1 MNLFSRY
8 QITKT
13 VILVI
18 ILNSIQFNLLFGAFE
33 TYPSSTS
40 NLAFGRINMNGNG
53 NLLDIVNEPSSI
65 IKFNM
70 RGGEVI
76 WNRPFQINELQN
88 TAFASAF
95 IYKNWGFGISASTFG
110 NNIYNESMLV
120 LSVAKAVKTRLS
132 VGVNIILNQLKITD
146 YGTAHAPGLSA
157 SMRYTINDNW
167 DWVTTVRN
175 INYPKIGISKDEL
188 PQVVT
193 TGFVGEIHKII
204 TIATEW
210 EQDLKYKGTI
220 KFGIM
225 VKPLKQLL
233 FSVGYVSNPGQLTAG
248 LSININKIYFEY
260 GTIAYNNI
268 GLFTHQ
274 LGIGVNLNR
283 R

>member
-1 MNLFSRY
+1 M
-8 QITKT
+8 
-13 VILVI
+13 VI
-18 ILNSIQFNLLFGAFE
+18 IPIDLLFGAFE
-33 TYPSSTS
+33 SYPTSTA
-40 NLAFGRINMNGNG
+40 NLAFGKINMNCKGNII
-53 NLLDIVNEPSSI
+53 DIINEPSSI
-65 IKFNM
+65 IHFNM
-70 RGGEVI
+70 RGGGVI
-76 WNRPFQINELQN
+76 WNRPFQINELQQ
-88 TAFASAF
+88 TAFTSAF
-95 IYKNWGFGISASTFG
+95 IYKNWGFGVSASTFG
-110 NNIYNESMLV
+110 NKIYNESMLV
-120 LSVAKAVKTRLS
+120 LSVAKSVKARLLL
-132 VGVNIILNQLKITD
+132 GVNIILYQLKITD

-175 INYPKIGISKDEL
+175 INSPKLGSSKDEL

-193 TGFVGEIHKII
+193 TGFIGTLYEIL

-210 EQDLKYKGTI
+210 EQDLEYKGAL

-260 GTIAYNNI
+260 GTIAYNDL

-274 LGIGVNLNR
+274 LGIGVNLDR
-283 R
+283 H

>member
-1 MNLFSRY
+1 MKTW
-8 QITKT
+8 QINNSFKFIFIYFM
-13 VILVI
+13 VIVP
-18 ILNSIQFNLLFGAFE
+18 FKMLFGVFE
-33 TYPSSTS
+33 AYPTSTA
-40 NLAFGRINMNGNG
+40 NLALGRINMNYNG
-53 NLLDIVNEPSSI
+53 KIIDIINEPSSI
-65 IKFNM
+65 IAFNM
-70 RGGEVI
+70 KGGEVI
-76 WNRPFQINELQN
+76 WNRPFQINELQQ
-88 TAFASAF
+88 TALASAF

-110 NNIYNESMLV
+110 NKIYNESMLA
-120 LSVAKAVKTRLS
+120 LSAARSFKTRLS
-132 VGVNIILNQLKITD
+132 LGVNIILYQLKITD

-157 SMRYTINDNW
+157 SMRYNVSDNW

-175 INYPKIGISKDEL
+175 INSPKIGIAKDEL

-193 TGFVGEIHKII
+193 TGFVGTVHEIL

-210 EQDLKYKGTI
+210 EQDLEYKGAI

-225 VKPLKQLL
+225 VKPLKQFS

-260 GTIAYNNI
+260 GTIAYSDL

-274 LGIGVNLNR
+274 LGIGVNLDR